1 MHALTTTTHA
11 RLELFLSQPHSHG
24 SKREHT
30 PLSARAGKPSIRR
43 QGMKITK
50 KIVAACRRRV
60 VKCALSLSFTF
71 IFLSL
76 LGLIPPLS
84 LKKKKP
90 QGCRASHRA
99 LVHLLDGRAGTA
111 ITARWWCTCSA
122 AHVRHATTWHTSAA
136 TRGVH
141 LLDDRIAD
149 TLEFLELV
157 FELVLLGHLVTVKPA
172 DSLVDGLLDR
182 LLVCRVNLVL
192 HALFVDGV
200 AHAVGVVLERV
211 LRLHLFQMRLIL
223 LLVLLRLLDHALNVL
238 LAEPP

>member
-60 VKCALSLSFTF
+60 VKCALSLSLSLSFTF

-84 LKKKKP
+84 LKKN
-90 QGCRASHRA
+90 HRDAERHTA
-99 LVHLLDGRAGTA
+99 L
-111 ITARWWCTCSA
+111 
-122 AHVRHATTWHTSAA
+122 
-136 TRGVH
+136 
-141 LLDDRIAD
+141 
-149 TLEFLELV
+149 
-157 FELVLLGHLVTVKPA
+157 
-172 DSLVDGLLDR
+172 
-182 LLVCRVNLVL
+182 
-192 HALFVDGV
+192 
-200 AHAVGVVLERV
+200 
-211 LRLHLFQMRLIL
+211 
-223 LLVLLRLLDHALNVL
+223 
-238 LAEPP
+238 